1 MDVRAMTSSIM
12 RRSCL
17 LLLLTAG
24 LSPMQPQAGTEME
37 ERAAIRSSTRN
48 AFLREDFS
56 QLEET
61 SRTYRSTRSRT
72 PSGIWKLTVFHAG
85 VLDAIGER
93 ARAQEREAAF
103 RELEGMTTR
112 WAERHPNSPSARIAH
127 SVVLIFHAWAFRGEG
142 YASTVKPE
150 AWEPFRKYIGMARAN
165 LERHKSVAAVDP
177 RWYQVMLTVAKA
189 EGWARDEFDRLLD
202 EALDREP
209 LFYET
214 YFRALEYLLPKWH
227 GGTREIDDFARNA
240 VQRTS
245 KQEGQGMYARIYWFA
260 SQTEFR
266 NRLFRDS
273 KVVWPLM
280 KSGFDDVMARYPDAW
295 NLNSYAY
302 FACLAQDKPK
312 TRELLERIKADIVS
326 EAWQPRSVRESCA
339 TWASET

>member
-1 MDVRAMTSSIM
+1 M
-12 RRSCL
+12 RLACL
-17 LLLLTAG
+17 LLLLSAS
-24 LSPMQPQAGTEME
+24 LLLPMQSRAATEME

-48 AFLREDFS
+48 AFLKEDFS
-56 QLEET
+56 QLEEV
-61 SRTYRSTRSRT
+61 SLNYRLTKSRT

-85 VLDAIGER
+85 ILEAIDER

-127 SVVLIFHAWAFRGEG
+127 SSVLISHAWAFRGEG

-150 AWEPFRKYIGMARAN
+150 AWAPFHKYIAMARAN
-165 LERHKSVAAVDP
+165 LEHHKSVAAVDP
-177 RWYQVMLTVAKA
+177 RWYQLMLTVAKA
-189 EGWARDEFDRLLD
+189 EGWARDEFDRLVD

-214 YFRALEYLLPKWH
+214 YFRALEYLLPQWH
-227 GGTREIDDFARNA
+227 GGTREIEDFARNA

-260 SQTEFR
+260 SQSEFR

-273 KVVWPLM
+273 KVAWPLM
-280 KSGFDDVMARYPDAW
+280 KSGFDDVIAGYPDAW
-295 NLNSYAY
+295 NLNNYAY
-302 FACLAQDKPK
+302 FACLAGDKLK

-326 EAWQPRSVRESCA
+326 EAWQPRSVRDSCA
-339 TWASET
+339 TWASQT